1 VNVAL
6 SFWTALT
13 DTPVHCL
20 TTGERWDDVR
30 DMQTLLE
37 IGAWQLCNGGAI
49 RSGSR
54 ISDEQRETFTVI
66 ATTLLVIGSRL
77 RQR

>member
-6 SFWTALT
+6 SLWTALT
-13 DTPVHCL
+13 SYT
-20 TTGERWDDVR
+20 DVA
-30 DMQTLLE
+30 LE
-37 IGAWQLCNGGAI
+37 CREVATQPPWEWAYLCKADWNDK
-49 RSGSR
+49 SR